1 MSLSKKIKI
10 SVTVGI
16 VVAILFSICSF
27 AKTSEEIRSD
37 VLRLHVIANSDTSVD
52 QNLKLRLRDYILQEG
67 KDIFNGSVNVENAV
81 EKIEPALPELE
92 KSAKAFVNQAGFDY
106 DVKISLSNEYFTT
119 KTYETVT
126 LPAGKY
132 LALRVVIGS
141 GEGHNWWCVMFPP
154 MCVPAADKKDE
165 IENVFSEKEIKL
177 VESKPKYEPRFKVVE
192 IYEQLKEI
200 ISEKSEQS
208 QLIV

>member
-10 SVTVGI
+10 SITVGI

-81 EKIEPALPELE
+81 EKIEPVLPELE
-92 KSAKAFVNQAGFDY
+92 KSTKAFVNQAGFDY

-119 KTYETVT
+119 RTYETVT

-208 QLIV
+208 Q

>member
-81 EKIEPALPELE
+81 EKIEPVLPELE
-92 KSAKAFVNQAGFDY
+92 KSAKAFVTQAGFDY

-119 KTYETVT
+119 RTYETVT

-208 QLIV
+208 Q

>member
-1 MSLSKKIKI
+1 M
-10 SVTVGI
+10 
-16 VVAILFSICSF
+16 
-27 AKTSEEIRSD
+27 
-37 VLRLHVIANSDTSVD
+37 
-52 QNLKLRLRDYILQEG
+52 
-67 KDIFNGSVNVENAV
+67 
-81 EKIEPALPELE
+81 
-92 KSAKAFVNQAGFDY
+92 NQAGFDY

-119 KTYETVT
+119 RTYETVT

-165 IENVFSEKEIKL
+165 IEKCILREGNKKL

-208 QLIV
+208 Q

>member
-81 EKIEPALPELE
+81 EKIEPVLPELE
-92 KSAKAFVNQAGFDY
+92 KSAKAFMNQAGFDY

-119 KTYETVT
+119 RTYETVT

-200 ISEKSEQS
+200 ICEKSEQS
-208 QLIV
+208 Q

>member
-1 MSLSKKIKI
+1 MSFSGKIRI
-10 SVTVGI
+10 SIAIGI
-16 VVAILFSICSF
+16 VTAVIFSICSF

-37 VLRLHVIANSDTSVD
+37 VLRLHVIANSDSSVD
-52 QNLKLRLRDYILQEG
+52 QNLKLRLRDYILEEG
-67 KDIFNGSVNVENAV
+67 EDIFDGSVNVENAV
-81 EKIEPALPELE
+81 KKIEPKLAELE
-92 KSAKAFVNQAGFDY
+92 NSAETFVKNAGFDY
-106 DVKISLSNEYFTT
+106 DVKITLSNEYFTT
-119 KTYETVT
+119 RTYESVT

-165 IENVFSEKEIKL
+165 IENAFTDKEIKL

-192 IYEQLKEI
+192 IYEQIRET
-200 ISEKSEQS
+200 ISERTGQA
-208 QLIV
+208 L

>member
-1 MSLSKKIKI
+1 MSFSKKIKI
-10 SVTVGI
+10 SIAVGI
-16 VVAILFSICSF
+16 VVAVIFSICSF

-37 VLRLHVIANSDTSVD
+37 VLRLHVIANSDSSVD
-52 QNLKLRLRDYILQEG
+52 QNLKLRLRDYILGEG
-67 KDIFNGSVNVENAV
+67 KDIFDGSVNVENAV
-81 EKIEPALPELE
+81 EKIEPKLSELE
-92 KSAKAFVNQAGFDY
+92 ESAKAFVENAGFDY
-106 DVKISLSNEYFTT
+106 DVKITLSNEYFTT
-119 KTYETVT
+119 RTYESVT

-165 IENVFSEKEIKL
+165 IENVFTEREIKL

-192 IYEQLKEI
+192 IYEQIREA
-200 ISEKSEQS
+200 ISKKTGQA
-208 QLIV
+208 Q

>member
-1 MSLSKKIKI
+1 MSLSKKFKI

-92 KSAKAFVNQAGFDY
+92 KSAKTFVNQAGFDY

-119 KTYETVT
+119 RTYETVT

-208 QLIV
+208 Q

>member
-1 MSLSKKIKI
+1 MSLSKKIKL

-81 EKIEPALPELE
+81 EKIEPVLPELE

-119 KTYETVT
+119 RTYETVT

-177 VESKPKYEPRFKVVE
+177 VESKPKYEPRFMVVE

-208 QLIV
+208 Q

>member
-81 EKIEPALPELE
+81 EKIEPVLPELE

-119 KTYETVT
+119 RTYETVT

-132 LALRVVIGS
+132 LALRIVIGS

-200 ISEKSEQS
+200 ICEKSEQS
-208 QLIV
+208 Q

>member
-10 SVTVGI
+10 SITVGI

-81 EKIEPALPELE
+81 KKIEPVLPELE

-119 KTYETVT
+119 RTYETVT

-200 ISEKSEQS
+200 ISENSEQS
-208 QLIV
+208 Q

>member
-1 MSLSKKIKI
+1 MSLSKKIKL

-52 QNLKLRLRDYILQEG
+52 QNLKLRLRDYILQEA

-81 EKIEPALPELE
+81 EKIEPVLPELE

-106 DVKISLSNEYFTT
+106 DVKISLSKEYFTT
-119 KTYETVT
+119 RTYETVT

-208 QLIV
+208 Q

>member
-16 VVAILFSICSF
+16 GVAILFSICSF

-81 EKIEPALPELE
+81 EKIEPVLPELE
-92 KSAKAFVNQAGFDY
+92 KSAKAFMNQAGFDY

-119 KTYETVT
+119 RTYETVT

-208 QLIV
+208 Q

>member
-10 SVTVGI
+10 SITVGI

-81 EKIEPALPELE
+81 EKIEPVLPELE
-92 KSAKAFVNQAGFDY
+92 KSAKAFVNRAGFDY

-119 KTYETVT
+119 RTYETVT

-200 ISEKSEQS
+200 ITEKTEQS
-208 QLIV
+208 Q

>member
-1 MSLSKKIKI
+1 MSFSGKIRI
-10 SVTVGI
+10 SIAIGI
-16 VVAILFSICSF
+16 VTAVIFSICSF

-37 VLRLHVIANSDTSVD
+37 VLRLHVIANSDSSVD
-52 QNLKLRLRDYILQEG
+52 QNLKLRLRDYILEEG
-67 KDIFNGSVNVENAV
+67 EEIFDGSVNVENAV
-81 EKIEPALPELE
+81 KKIEPKLAELE
-92 KSAKAFVNQAGFDY
+92 NSAETFVKNAGFDY
-106 DVKISLSNEYFTT
+106 DVKITLSNEYFTT
-119 KTYETVT
+119 RTYESVT

-165 IENVFSEKEIKL
+165 IENVFTDKEIKL

-192 IYEQLKEI
+192 IYEQIRET
-200 ISEKSEQS
+200 ISERTGQA
-208 QLIV
+208 L

>member
-81 EKIEPALPELE
+81 KKIEPVLPELE

-119 KTYETVT
+119 RTYETVT

-154 MCVPAADKKDE
+154 MCVPAADKKDD

-177 VESKPKYEPRFKVVE
+177 VEITPKYEPRFKVVE

-208 QLIV
+208 Q

>member
-1 MSLSKKIKI
+1 MSFSGKIRI
-10 SVTVGI
+10 SIAIGI
-16 VVAILFSICSF
+16 VTAVIFSICSF

-37 VLRLHVIANSDTSVD
+37 VLRLHVIANSDSSVD
-52 QNLKLRLRDYILQEG
+52 QNLKLRLRDYILEEG
-67 KDIFNGSVNVENAV
+67 EDIFDGSVNVENAV
-81 EKIEPALPELE
+81 KKIEPKLAEL
-92 KSAKAFVNQAGFDY
+92 KNSAETFVKNAGFDY
-106 DVKISLSNEYFTT
+106 DVKITLSNEYFTT
-119 KTYETVT
+119 RTYESVT

-165 IENVFSEKEIKL
+165 IENVFTDKEIKL

-192 IYEQLKEI
+192 IYEQIRET
-200 ISEKSEQS
+200 ISERTGQA
-208 QLIV
+208 L

>member
-81 EKIEPALPELE
+81 EKIEPVLPELE

-119 KTYETVT
+119 RTYETVT
-126 LPAGKY
+126 LAAGKY

-208 QLIV
+208 Q

>member
-81 EKIEPALPELE
+81 KKIEPVLPELE

-119 KTYETVT
+119 RTYETVT

-200 ISEKSEQS
+200 ICEKSEQS
-208 QLIV
+208 H

>member
-16 VVAILFSICSF
+16 VVAILSSICSF

-81 EKIEPALPELE
+81 EKIEPVLPELE
-92 KSAKAFVNQAGFDY
+92 KSAKAFMNQAGFDY

-119 KTYETVT
+119 RTYETVT

-208 QLIV
+208 Q

>member
-1 MSLSKKIKI
+1 MSFSGKIRI
-10 SVTVGI
+10 SIAIGI
-16 VVAILFSICSF
+16 VTAVIFSICSF

-37 VLRLHVIANSDTSVD
+37 VLRLHVIANSDSSVD
-52 QNLKLRLRDYILQEG
+52 QNLKLRLRDYILEEG
-67 KDIFNGSVNVENAV
+67 EDIFDGSVNVENAV
-81 EKIEPALPELE
+81 KKIEPKLTELE
-92 KSAKAFVNQAGFDY
+92 NSAETFVKNAGFDY
-106 DVKISLSNEYFTT
+106 DVKITLSNEYFTT
-119 KTYETVT
+119 RTYESVT

-165 IENVFSEKEIKL
+165 IENVFTDKEIKL

-192 IYEQLKEI
+192 IYEQIRET
-200 ISEKSEQS
+200 ISERTGQA
-208 QLIV
+208 L

>member
-1 MSLSKKIKI
+1 MSLSKKFKI

-16 VVAILFSICSF
+16 VIAILFSICSF

-81 EKIEPALPELE
+81 EKIEPVLPELE
-92 KSAKAFVNQAGFDY
+92 KSAKEFVNRAGFDY

-119 KTYETVT
+119 RTYETVT

-200 ISEKSEQS
+200 ITEKTEQS
-208 QLIV
+208 Q

>member
-67 KDIFNGSVNVENAV
+67 KDIFNGSVNVDNAV
-81 EKIEPALPELE
+81 EKIEPILPELE

-119 KTYETVT
+119 RTYETVT

-208 QLIV
+208 Q

>member
-81 EKIEPALPELE
+81 EKIEPVLPELE

-119 KTYETVT
+119 RTYETVT

-165 IENVFSEKEIKL
+165 IENVFSEKERKL

-208 QLIV
+208 Q

>member
-1 MSLSKKIKI
+1 MSFSGKIRI
-10 SVTVGI
+10 SIAIGI
-16 VVAILFSICSF
+16 VTAVIFSICSF

-37 VLRLHVIANSDTSVD
+37 VLRLHVIANSDSSVD
-52 QNLKLRLRDYILQEG
+52 QNLKLRLRDYILEEG
-67 KDIFNGSVNVENAV
+67 EDIFDGSVNVENAV
-81 EKIEPALPELE
+81 KKIEPKLAELE
-92 KSAKAFVNQAGFDY
+92 KSAETFVKNAGFDY
-106 DVKISLSNEYFTT
+106 DVKITLSNEYFTT
-119 KTYETVT
+119 RTYESVT

-165 IENVFSEKEIKL
+165 IENVFTDKEIKL

-192 IYEQLKEI
+192 IYEQIRET
-200 ISEKSEQS
+200 ISERIGQA
-208 QLIV
+208 L

>member
-81 EKIEPALPELE
+81 EKIEPVLPELE
-92 KSAKAFVNQAGFDY
+92 KSAKEFVNRAGFDY

-119 KTYETVT
+119 RTYETVT

-154 MCVPAADKKDE
+154 MCVPAADKNDE

-208 QLIV
+208 Q

>member
-81 EKIEPALPELE
+81 ENIEPVLPELE

-119 KTYETVT
+119 RTYETVT

-165 IENVFSEKEIKL
+165 IENVFSEKELKL

-208 QLIV
+208 Q

>member
-67 KDIFNGSVNVENAV
+67 NDIFNGSVNVENAV
-81 EKIEPALPELE
+81 EKIEPVLPELE

-119 KTYETVT
+119 RTYETVT

-200 ISEKSEQS
+200 ICEKSEQS
-208 QLIV
+208 Q

>member
-81 EKIEPALPELE
+81 KKIEPVLPELE
-92 KSAKAFVNQAGFDY
+92 KSAKAFVNQAGFYY

-119 KTYETVT
+119 RTYETVT

-208 QLIV
+208 Q

>member
-81 EKIEPALPELE
+81 EKIEPVLPELE
-92 KSAKAFVNQAGFDY
+92 KSAKEFVNRAGFDY

-119 KTYETVT
+119 RTYETVT

-132 LALRVVIGS
+132 LALRIVIGS

-208 QLIV
+208 Q

>member
-81 EKIEPALPELE
+81 EKIEPVLPELE

-119 KTYETVT
+119 RTYETVT

-208 QLIV
+208 